1 MVYQTEQ
8 TNDDKNNPDN
18 EKLKGNVSGGAF
30 LTLTLS
36 AIFQLSPLLKKFTQI
51 LRHANV
57 DHQFLT
63 PLYSIRPTSK
73 VLAQTGAARTSF
85 VRCYW

>member
-18 EKLKGNVSGGAF
+18 EKLKGNVNGGGLLNPNPF
-30 LTLTLS
+30 CHFSTLATV
-36 AIFQLSPLLKKFTQI
+36 KKFTQI
-51 LRHANV
+51 LRHANF

-63 PLYSIRPTSK
+63 PLY
-73 VLAQTGAARTSF
+73 
-85 VRCYW
+85 